1 MGNLL
6 EKIGIS
12 IFETKFKI
20 SKISNFY
27 FEFNTFELFMF

>member
-27 FEFNTFELFMF
+27 